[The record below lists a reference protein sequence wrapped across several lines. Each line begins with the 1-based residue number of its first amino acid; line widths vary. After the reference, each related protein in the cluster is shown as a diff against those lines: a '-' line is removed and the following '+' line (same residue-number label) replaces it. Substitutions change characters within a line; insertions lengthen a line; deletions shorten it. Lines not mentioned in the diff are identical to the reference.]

1 MRAVVIEE
9 LDRGDAAALDDPAA
23 AQGRVAD
30 VQIKIRVEHVEEAAG
45 GHGFLDLA
53 AVDLRQAFIAQEH
66 HDGNLVL
73 RRVFQQGAQRCWR
86 HALDHAGWRQAQRL
100 FARQMEFAHDL
111 RKLVYV
117 RHVFPGQLEFL
128 DVDLAIGLFR
138 RFRRHGQHVQF
149 RALLGHAE
157 VCHQLVVDGHARLVA
172 QVDFVH
178 GRAVGIKKLQAARG
192 LAVAARLLHGK
203 CIFPVFKV
211 ETQVDLAAQ
220 VAAGDIALARF
231 RFRVLLGIGLLGLV
245 ARLLELA
252 GDARR
257 FDDAVFIARDR
268 LHQAQVQR
276 GAHDFA
282 RLIAIGL
289 QARDALADVGCQ
301 QLRFR
306 RTQRARRVAD
316 LQLGLLGAQ
325 GGPAFRQGGWGRGC
339 VCNQQAA

>member
-1 MRAVVIEE
+1 MQVEV
-9 LDRGDAAALDDPAA
+9 
-23 AQGRVAD
+23 RV
-30 VQIKIRVEHVEEAAG
+30 QHVEETAS

-53 AVDLRQAFIAQEH
+53 AVDLRQAVIAQED
-66 HDGNLVL
+66 HDGDLVL
-73 RRVFQQGAQRCWR
+73 GRVFQQGTQRLRR
-86 HALDHAGWRQAQRL
+86 HALDHAGRRQAQRL

-128 DVDLAIGLFR
+128 DVDLAVGLFR
-138 RFRRHGQHVQF
+138 RLWRHGQHVQLG
-149 RALLGHAE
+149 ALLGQAE
-157 VCHQLVVDGHARLVA
+157 SCHQFIVDGHARLVA

-178 GRAVGIKKLQAARG
+178 GRAVGVKKLQAARR
-192 LAVAARLLHGK
+192 LAVAARLLHSK

-220 VAAGDIALARF
+220 VAAGDIALARL
-231 RFRVLLGIGLLGLV
+231 RFRVLGIGLLGLV

-276 GAHDFA
+276 GAHDFT
-282 RLIAIGL
+282 RLVTIGL
-289 QARDALADVGCQ
+289 QSRDALADVGCQ

-316 LQLGLLGAQ
+316 LQLRLLGAQ
-325 GGPAFRQGGWGRGC
+325 GGPAFRQGGWGRAC